1 LERRVAR
8 AAAVII
14 YIAGLAFAEALRV
27 PCRIDRFR
35 SRRLRRPGARR
46 RCPLEYAVMTAVIL
60 GIWALPL
67 TYALTT
73 WLRPF
78 DYWLPSWITWVA
90 AGVFMLSLLIR
101 LSAQRTLGRQWS
113 ATVETPEAHKLV
125 TTGIY
130 SRIRH
135 PIYASL
141 VLWAAA
147 QPALLQNLVAG
158 WGGAV
163 AVALIWLLR
172 VPNEERVMLEEFGSE
187 YRVYMARTGRLIPRR
202 RQPSSLT

>member
-1 LERRVAR
+1 VGRIP
-8 AAAVII
+8 AVTL
-14 YIAGLAFAEALRV
+14 YVAGLVFAEALRL
-27 PCRIDRFR
+27 PRRIDRLR
-35 SRRLRRPGARR
+35 SRRLRQTGGAPRDW
-46 RCPLEYAVMTAVIL
+46 LDGVVMAAVIL
-60 GIWALPL
+60 GVWLLPL
-67 TYALTT
+67 IYVFTP

-78 DYWLPSWITWVA
+78 DYSLPVWAVW
-90 AGVFMLSLLIR
+90 AGAGIFAISLSIR

>member
-1 LERRVAR
+1 MA
-8 AAAVII
+8 
-14 YIAGLAFAEALRV
+14 
-27 PCRIDRFR
+27 
-35 SRRLRRPGARR
+35 
-46 RCPLEYAVMTAVIL
+46 AVIL
-60 GIWALPL
+60 GVWLLPL
-67 TYALTT
+67 IYVFTP

-78 DYWLPSWITWVA
+78 DYSLPAWAVW
-90 AGVFMLSLLIR
+90 AGAGIFALSLSIR

-113 ATVETPEAHKLV
+113 ATVEMPEAHTLV

-158 WGGAV
+158 WGGAL

-172 VPNEERVMLEEFGSE
+172 VPNEEKMMQKEFGSE
-187 YRVYMARTGRLIPRR
+187 YRDYMARTGRLIPRR
-202 RQPSSLT
+202 RQRESLT

>member
-1 LERRVAR
+1 
-8 AAAVII
+8 
-14 YIAGLAFAEALRV
+14 
-27 PCRIDRFR
+27 
-35 SRRLRRPGARR
+35 
-46 RCPLEYAVMTAVIL
+46 MTAVIL

-67 TYALTT
+67 AYALTT

-78 DYWLPSWITWVA
+78 DYSLPAWAVW
-90 AGVFMLSLLIR
+90 AGAGIFAFGLSIR

-113 ATVETPEAHKLV
+113 ATVQTPEAHKLV

-172 VPNEERVMLEEFGSE
+172 VPNEEKMMLEEFGSE
-187 YRVYMARTGRLIPRR
+187 YRDYMARTGRLIPRR
-202 RQPSSLT
+202 CQREPLT